1 MAGEWSI
8 FSGVNAHNGFQP
20 CRSSTVANRHDED
33 FRGRGFTPDTLQYA
47 ITFAMSSTGGFI
59 KLGSEIMT
67 LLCGTVTQRDVIYV
81 DGPRSPVDI
90 TFDN

>member
-1 MAGEWSI
+1 
-8 FSGVNAHNGFQP
+8 
-20 CRSSTVANRHDED
+20 
-33 FRGRGFTPDTLQYA
+33 
-47 ITFAMSSTGGFI
+47 MSSTGGFI